1 MKKLYTF
8 FAISILLVSTFSVK
22 SQTSATARQNLFG
35 RYADKLPT
43 KENEFEKAFGASVGT
58 EITLNLSNL
67 TFTGTITSMVK
78 RSEKLSTVIIRST
91 SSDNSIFSISKRT
104 HDDNSISYSGRIL
117 NEKFAD
123 GYEVIKDSTG
133 KYALNK
139 FQTQSL
145 IQDF

>member
-8 FAISILLVSTFSVK
+8 FVVSILLISSFSVK
-22 SQTSATARQNLFG
+22 SQTTATVRQNLFA

-78 RSEKLSTVIIRST
+78 RSDNLFTVIIRSA

-104 HDDNSISYSGRIL
+104 HDDNTVSYSGRIL

-123 GYEVIKDSTG
+123 GYQVMKDSTG
-133 KYALNK
+133 NYALNK